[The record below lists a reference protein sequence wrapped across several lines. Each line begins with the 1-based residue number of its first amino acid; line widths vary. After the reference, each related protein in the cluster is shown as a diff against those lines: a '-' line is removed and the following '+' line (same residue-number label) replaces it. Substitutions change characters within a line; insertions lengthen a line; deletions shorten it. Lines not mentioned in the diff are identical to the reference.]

1 MKLTWYGH
9 SAFRADIDGAV
20 ILIDPFFTGNPV
32 FEGDVAAISQGVTH
46 IVVTHGHGDHVGDTL
61 AIAQS
66 TGATVITNYDLA
78 MHLAS
83 KGLKAFQPV
92 NTGGTID
99 LVAQPDQVLLRR
111 RVAQVEA
118 LQPHGLTQVVVVAR
132 VGASTVDARN
142 AEHEPQL
149 DAWLGGGLGLGLA
162 NPNPN
167 PNQVAREG
175 LGLTLTVIRR
185 RVDER
190 LELEVPSAAHICAAV
205 GTHGNAVVF
214 KARDRAEGRGQ
225 RGETRGVGA
234 LLKRCGAHGATWAS
248 SGCPSLSRDRRAW
261 WRTR

>member
-1 MKLTWYGH
+1 MKH
-9 SAFRADIDGAV
+9 S
-20 ILIDPFFTGNPV
+20 
-32 FEGDVAAISQGVTH
+32 
-46 IVVTHGHGDHVGDTL
+46 TL
-61 AIAQS
+61 ATESVSAWLGS
-66 TGATVITNYDLA
+66 GSGAGVGVANPNPTPNPNPDPNPNHSPNPNPNPNL
-78 MHLAS
+78 
-83 KGLKAFQPV
+83 GL
-92 NTGGTID
+92 D